1 MWAEENISTSIQV
14 NGETVPQWEFK
25 DVWVKKPTLNE
36 KRTMKKIEVE
46 DLLKENISEI
56 MHI

>member
-36 KRTMKKIEVE
+36 KKDNE
-46 DLLKENISEI
+46 ENRSWRFTQRKY
-56 MHI
+56 